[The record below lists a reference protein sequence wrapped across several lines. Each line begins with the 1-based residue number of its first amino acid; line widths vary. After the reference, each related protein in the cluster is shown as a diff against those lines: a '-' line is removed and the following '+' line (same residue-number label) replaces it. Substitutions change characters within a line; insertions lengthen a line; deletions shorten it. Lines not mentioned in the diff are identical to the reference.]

1 VGRFYAD
8 SPKIQGFV
16 IKLAGY
22 LNNLSP
28 GTSNTRITVESS
40 DWELVQKCQAGEVG
54 AFEKLVARYQQ
65 KVLMVILGVLRD
77 REDALEVAQE
87 AFFRAYR
94 KIKSFHGGSS
104 FYTWLYRIA
113 INIAIDRQRRQ
124 KRNPLEFR
132 ETMDATVEERSEVVR
147 DPFAD
152 VQDKELREKLIAAIE
167 ELTPEHK
174 AVIVLR
180 TIEGL
185 SYKDIGGILGCS
197 EGTVMSRL
205 HYARKKLQNKLR
217 AFL

>member
-1 VGRFYAD
+1 MDEV
-8 SPKIQGFV
+8 
-16 IKLAGY
+16 
-22 LNNLSP
+22 
-28 GTSNTRITVESS
+28 S
-40 DWELVQKCQAGEVG
+40 DQELVQNSQAGDMS
-54 AFEKLVARYQQ
+54 AFQELVSRYQQ
-65 KVLMVILGVLRD
+65 RVYTVTLGLLRN

-94 KIKSFHGGSS
+94 KIKSFQGGSS

-113 INIAIDRQRRQ
+113 VNIAIDAQRRQ

-132 ETMDATVEERSEVVR
+132 ESMDGVMEEQNEVAK

-152 VQDKELREKLIAAIE
+152 VHDKELRAKLIEAIN
-167 ELTPEHK
+167 ELSPDHR

-180 TIEGL
+180 TLEGL
-185 SYKDIGGILGCS
+185 SYKDIGETLGCS

-205 HYARKKLQNKLR
+205 HYARKKLQQKLK